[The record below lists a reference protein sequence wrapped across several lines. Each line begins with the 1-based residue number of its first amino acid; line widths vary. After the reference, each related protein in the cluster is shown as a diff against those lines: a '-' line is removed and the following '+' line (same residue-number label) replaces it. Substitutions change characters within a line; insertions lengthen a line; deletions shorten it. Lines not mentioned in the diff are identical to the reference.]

1 MKKFKKLFAVMLC
14 LLMMLTPV
22 ISDQQAVTVQA
33 ATKMTAVKQVKTKS
47 GKRYGYNAKGKMIK
61 NQWGKSSSGC
71 IYYFQKNGAAYQA
84 DKDFQG
90 RYGIV
95 IKKIDNK
102 YYGFDVYGHRVTGF
116 HMASTKPYGRA
127 ILYYFDTKTGAYN
140 QAKSKVYRTYT
151 AVPDRKKYQKNATK
165 YQQNAVKLKKLL
177 GKQVKKVKISK
188 QSCFLG
194 GNGWDV
200 TYTYANIELNMFR
213 PYGEGSS
220 AEVVE
225 SVINRW
231 R

>member
-47 GKRYGYNAKGKMIK
+47 GKRYGYDAKGKMIK

-95 IKKIDNK
+95 IKKIDSM
-102 YYGFDVYGHRVTGF
+102 YT
-116 HMASTKPYGRA
+116 
-127 ILYYFDTKTGAYN
+127 DT
-140 QAKSKVYRTYT
+140 
-151 AVPDRKKYQKNATK
+151 
-165 YQQNAVKLKKLL
+165 
-177 GKQVKKVKISK
+177 
-188 QSCFLG
+188 
-194 GNGWDV
+194 
-200 TYTYANIELNMFR
+200 E
-213 PYGEGSS
+213 
-220 AEVVE
+220 
-225 SVINRW
+225 
-231 R
+231 